1 MLVNNAFGCTPDTP
15 LFEDAPDE
23 TWERD
28 LDLTLTSAF
37 RCSRAALPHLLASGR
52 GAIVNI
58 GSVNGLQDFGNHA
71 YSAAKAGLASLTCT
85 LAGDAARERFGD
97 AGVLASD
104 LPDGVAIAR
113 RRLAGIAER
122 QSSDRRLGF
131 RVREPA
137 QGPPPDVGLVQD
149 LNAMRGLERVIV
161 DLDVPSRS
169 GFERL
174 QRPLSFRRIVE

>member
-1 MLVNNAFGCTPDTP
+1 VLVNNAFGCTPDTS
-15 LFEDAPDE
+15 LFEDTPDE

-85 LAGDAARERFGD
+85 LAGDAAPR
-97 AGVLASD
+97 GVRVNL
-104 LPDGVAIAR
+104 VAP
-113 RRLAGIAER
+113 GT
-122 QSSDRRLGF
+122 
-131 RVREPA
+131 VRTSGWGPR
-137 QGPPPDVGLVQD
+137 GPPRRPRRD
-149 LNAMRGLERVIV
+149 LSAGPGR
-161 DLDVPSRS
+161 
-169 GFERL
+169 
-174 QRPLSFRRIVE
+174 